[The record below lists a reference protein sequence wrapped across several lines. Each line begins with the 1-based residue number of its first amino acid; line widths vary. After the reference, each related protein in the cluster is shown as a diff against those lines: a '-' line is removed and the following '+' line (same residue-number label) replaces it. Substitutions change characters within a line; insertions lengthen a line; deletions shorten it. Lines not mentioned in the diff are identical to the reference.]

1 MHVSAGAQAL
11 DLPGVEVTGTR
22 ELSNSKLLKT
32 PVFLRMG
39 ATRSATLLKSLYWVL
54 RNELRSC
61 AIAVVCSLN
70 HETISLAPP
79 WLLLVLPFPTP
90 SLPLFSPFLAFF
102 PPPYFPPL
110 SFPLFPSAPRFT
122 LTFFFL
128 FFILLD
134 IV

>member
-70 HETISLAPP
+70 HETI
-79 WLLLVLPFPTP
+79 FPARHI
-90 SLPLFSPFLAFF
+90 SFL
-102 PPPYFPPL
+102 
-110 SFPLFPSAPRFT
+110 RHHRT
-122 LTFFFL
+122 LFFFETGSL
-128 FFILLD
+128 IGTCGFLSH
-134 IV
+134 